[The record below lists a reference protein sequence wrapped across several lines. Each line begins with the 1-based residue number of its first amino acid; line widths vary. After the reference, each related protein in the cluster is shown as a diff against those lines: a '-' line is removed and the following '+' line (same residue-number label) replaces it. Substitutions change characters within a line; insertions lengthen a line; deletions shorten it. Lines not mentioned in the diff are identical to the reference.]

1 MDTIYLDNASTTFP
15 KPACVPE
22 AMLRYITGC
31 GSNIARGGY
40 SAAYSAK
47 EMVFETRERICSLF
61 GGEDSR
67 CVVFTKNVTETSG
80 AAGRKH
86 EFCALEDAGHV
97 LVLYQANDRE
107 LVEPCLDVLRKK
119 NKKVQA
125 CVYVTGDPEADASCI
140 PVHAK
145 KDVNVWQVPS
155 DVVLERFKTVK
166 ADILIDLT
174 RPDCYPMQYLM
185 LQHPCRFKVGVKHAD
200 IDLYDL
206 SISVTEREDIK
217 HLFEHILF
225 YLQAI
230 RSK

>member
-1 MDTIYLDNASTTFP
+1 MRLTNYFL
-15 KPACVPE
+15 KKKVQ
-22 AMLRYITGC
+22 
-31 GSNIARGGY
+31 
-40 SAAYSAK
+40 
-47 EMVFETRERICSLF
+47 SLA
-61 GGEDSR
+61 
-67 CVVFTKNVTETSG
+67 SG

-86 EFCALEDAGHV
+86 EFCALEDASHI

-107 LVEPCLDVLRKK
+107 LVEPCLDLLCKK

-125 CVYVTGDPEADASCI
+125 CVYVTGDPVPETDAPYI

-145 KDVNVWQVPS
+145 KDVNTWLVPY
-155 DVVLERFKTVK
+155 DAVLNRGRTIE

-185 LQHPCRFKVGVKHAD
+185 LQHPCGFKVGVKHPD

-217 HLFEHILF
+217 HLFGHILF

>member
-1 MDTIYLDNASTTFP
+1 MRLTNYFI
-15 KPACVPE
+15 KKKVQ
-22 AMLRYITGC
+22 
-31 GSNIARGGY
+31 
-40 SAAYSAK
+40 
-47 EMVFETRERICSLF
+47 SLA
-61 GGEDSR
+61 
-67 CVVFTKNVTETSG
+67 SG

-86 EFCALEDAGHV
+86 EFCALEDAGHI

-125 CVYVTGDPEADASCI
+125 CVYVTGDPEADAS
-140 PVHAK
+140 
-145 KDVNVWQVPS
+145 
-155 DVVLERFKTVK
+155 VK

>member
-1 MDTIYLDNASTTFP
+1 MRLTNYFI
-15 KPACVPE
+15 KKKVQ
-22 AMLRYITGC
+22 
-31 GSNIARGGY
+31 
-40 SAAYSAK
+40 
-47 EMVFETRERICSLF
+47 SLA
-61 GGEDSR
+61 
-67 CVVFTKNVTETSG
+67 SG

-86 EFCALEDAGHV
+86 EFCALEDAGHI

-107 LVEPCLDVLRKK
+107 LVEPCLDVLHKK

-217 HLFEHILF
+217 HLFEQILF

>member
-1 MDTIYLDNASTTFP
+1 MRLTNYFI
-15 KPACVPE
+15 KKKVQ
-22 AMLRYITGC
+22 
-31 GSNIARGGY
+31 
-40 SAAYSAK
+40 
-47 EMVFETRERICSLF
+47 SLA
-61 GGEDSR
+61 
-67 CVVFTKNVTETSG
+67 SG

-86 EFCALEDAGHV
+86 EFCALEDAGHI

-166 ADILIDLT
+166 ADILIDIT
-174 RPDCYPMQYLM
+174 RPGCYALQYIALR
-185 LQHPCRFKVGVKHAD
+185 HPSAFKVGIKYPGQEW
-200 IDLYDL
+200 YDL
-206 SISVTEREDIK
+206 GLTVTDKDDIQY
-217 HLFEHILF
+217 LFGQILF
-225 YLQAI
+225 YLRSI
-230 RSK
+230 RAK

>member
-1 MDTIYLDNASTTFP
+1 M
-15 KPACVPE
+15 
-22 AMLRYITGC
+22 
-31 GSNIARGGY
+31 
-40 SAAYSAK
+40 
-47 EMVFETRERICSLF
+47 
-61 GGEDSR
+61 
-67 CVVFTKNVTETSG
+67 
-80 AAGRKH
+80 
-86 EFCALEDAGHV
+86 
-97 LVLYQANDRE
+97 
-107 LVEPCLDVLRKK
+107 
-119 NKKVQA
+119 
-125 CVYVTGDPEADASCI
+125 
-140 PVHAK
+140 
-145 KDVNVWQVPS
+145 NVWQVPS

>member
-1 MDTIYLDNASTTFP
+1 MQ
-15 KPACVPE
+15 
-22 AMLRYITGC
+22 
-31 GSNIARGGY
+31 
-40 SAAYSAK
+40 
-47 EMVFETRERICSLF
+47 SLA
-61 GGEDSR
+61 
-67 CVVFTKNVTETSG
+67 SG

-86 EFCALEDAGHV
+86 EFCALEDAGHI

-200 IDLYDL
+200 ISGINDVIHRFGQQRNRGGNRQFNDRLG
-206 SISVTEREDIK
+206 RAQ
-217 HLFEHILF
+217 FAQNRIL
-225 YLQAI
+225 
-230 RSK
+230 

>member
-1 MDTIYLDNASTTFP
+1 MRLTTYFI
-15 KPACVPE
+15 KKKVQ
-22 AMLRYITGC
+22 
-31 GSNIARGGY
+31 
-40 SAAYSAK
+40 
-47 EMVFETRERICSLF
+47 SLA
-61 GGEDSR
+61 
-67 CVVFTKNVTETSG
+67 SG

-86 EFCALEDAGHV
+86 EFCALEDAGHI

-166 ADILIDLT
+166 ADILIDIT
-174 RPDCYPMQYLM
+174 RPGCYALQYIALR
-185 LQHPCRFKVGVKHAD
+185 HPSAFKVGIKYPGQEW
-200 IDLYDL
+200 YDL
-206 SISVTEREDIK
+206 GLTVTDKDDIQY
-217 HLFEHILF
+217 LFGQILF
-225 YLQAI
+225 YLRSI
-230 RSK
+230 RAK

>member
-1 MDTIYLDNASTTFP
+1 MRLTNYFI
-15 KPACVPE
+15 KKKVQ
-22 AMLRYITGC
+22 
-31 GSNIARGGY
+31 
-40 SAAYSAK
+40 
-47 EMVFETRERICSLF
+47 SLA
-61 GGEDSR
+61 
-67 CVVFTKNVTETSG
+67 SG

-86 EFCALEDAGHV
+86 EFCALEDAGHI

-145 KDVNVWQVPS
+145 KDVNVWQ
-155 DVVLERFKTVK
+155 
-166 ADILIDLT
+166 
-174 RPDCYPMQYLM
+174 
-185 LQHPCRFKVGVKHAD
+185 HPCRFKVGVKHAD

>member
-1 MDTIYLDNASTTFP
+1 MRLTNYFI
-15 KPACVPE
+15 KKKVQ
-22 AMLRYITGC
+22 
-31 GSNIARGGY
+31 
-40 SAAYSAK
+40 
-47 EMVFETRERICSLF
+47 SLA
-61 GGEDSR
+61 
-67 CVVFTKNVTETSG
+67 SG

-86 EFCALEDAGHV
+86 EFCALEDAGHI
-97 LVLYQANDRE
+97 LVLYQ
-107 LVEPCLDVLRKK
+107 
-119 NKKVQA
+119 
-125 CVYVTGDPEADASCI
+125 ADASCI

>member
-1 MDTIYLDNASTTFP
+1 MRLTNYFI
-15 KPACVPE
+15 KKKVQ
-22 AMLRYITGC
+22 
-31 GSNIARGGY
+31 
-40 SAAYSAK
+40 
-47 EMVFETRERICSLF
+47 SLA
-61 GGEDSR
+61 
-67 CVVFTKNVTETSG
+67 SG

-86 EFCALEDAGHV
+86 EFCALEDAGHI

-174 RPDCYPMQYLM
+174 RPDCYPMQYLTYHDAIVRE
-185 LQHPCRFKVGVKHAD
+185 LKSDEFEDFLAQQADSIGVSENSSLVKFYRPEK
-200 IDLYDL
+200 IDFDKAAQNAV
-206 SISVTEREDIK
+206 S
-217 HLFEHILF
+217 
-225 YLQAI
+225 
-230 RSK
+230 